1 MPQSAISQC
10 TGGDSHSSLPNCLPM
25 SDFSWGYTIAAYPI
39 GGVVGSFISMYSNVL
54 LGRRHNIMVTC
65 VLFIIGNII
74 SAVSI
79 NVPMYS
85 IGRAIVGIAAGMCG
99 SSVSIY
105 VSEISTNKARG
116 ALGSLFELFLNA
128 GVLFTQV
135 CGLYMS
141 YDPLWRFLW
150 GISAILAALQMVFL
164 FFFTVECPRRLCAN
178 KEYDRAAA
186 ALQKLRAGADVEEE
200 FASLLAARQ
209 REVES
214 DTPTTTIW
222 DIITLKNRHVT
233 WRTIVIMVIQAY
245 NQAGGIGPMSVYS
258 VGFFTKIFNG
268 DTKTATSLSL
278 ADGAVNTAATF
289 VSVAFVHRLGRK
301 NLMMASL
308 LGCTLGC
315 VLMVVGAHNPD
326 IGGLIIAAA
335 IIYIAFYSLGCGVIP
350 WFIAPELVPM
360 HALASASALGSA
372 SNWLMNFLINIL
384 WPYISAN
391 LGDNAFCV
399 FVAINF
405 VGFLFI
411 LFFMP
416 ETTGK
421 NLDDS
426 DEKTPGDDH
435 LAESGAGSSHPSSSD
450 SDDVKQDKKQVEY
463 LENN

>member
-1 MPQSAISQC
+1 MPQSAISKC
-10 TGGDSHSSLPNCLPM
+10 TGGDSHSTLPACLPM
-25 SDFSWGYTIAAYPI
+25 SDFSWGYTVAAYPI
-39 GGVVGSFISMYSNVL
+39 GGVVGSFVSMYSNVW
-54 LGRRHNIMVTC
+54 LGRRHNIMLTC
-65 VLFIIGNII
+65 ILFIIGNII

-128 GVLFTQV
+128 GVLFTQL

-150 GISAILAALQMVFL
+150 GISAILAAIQMLCLFL
-164 FFFTVECPRRLCAN
+164 FTVECPRRLCAN

-200 FASLLAARQ
+200 FAMLLAARQ

-214 DTPTTTIW
+214 AIPTTTIW
-222 DIITLKNRHVT
+222 DIVTFKNLHIT
-233 WRTIVIMVIQAY
+233 WRTIIIMVIQAY

-258 VGFFTKIFNG
+258 VGFFTEIFNG
-268 DTKTATSLSL
+268 DTHMATSLSL
-278 ADGAVNTAATF
+278 ADGAVNTAATL
-289 VSVAFVHRLGRK
+289 VSVMFVHKLGRK

-315 VLMVVGAHNPD
+315 ILMVVGAHNTSL
-326 IGGLIIAAA
+326 GGIIIAAA
-335 IIYIAFYSLGCGVIP
+335 IIYIGFYSLGCGVIP

-360 HALASASALGSA
+360 HALASASALGS
-372 SNWLMNFLINIL
+372 SCNWLMNFVINIL

-391 LGDNAFCV
+391 LGQNAFCV
-399 FVAINF
+399 FIAINF
-405 VGFLFI
+405 VGFLFVV
-411 LFFMP
+411 FFMP

-421 NLDDS
+421 DLDDS
-426 DEKTPGDDH
+426 DEKSPGAEH
-435 LAESGAGSSHPSSSD
+435 HAESGTSSSHATD
-450 SDDVKQDKKQVEY
+450 EKEEKREVEY
-463 LENN
+463 LEK

>member
-1 MPQSAISQC
+1 
-10 TGGDSHSSLPNCLPM
+10 
-25 SDFSWGYTIAAYPI
+25 
-39 GGVVGSFISMYSNVL
+39 
-54 LGRRHNIMVTC
+54 
-65 VLFIIGNII
+65 
-74 SAVSI
+74 
-79 NVPMYS
+79 
-85 IGRAIVGIAAGMCG
+85 MCG

-150 GISAILAALQMVFL
+150 GISAILAALQMVL
-164 FFFTVECPRRLCAN
+164 IFFFTVECPRRLCAN

-200 FASLLAARQ
+200 FANLLAARQ

-214 DTPTTTIW
+214 DIPTTTIW
-222 DIITLKNRHVT
+222 DIISLKNRHIT
-233 WRTIVIMVIQAY
+233 WRTIIIMVIQAY

-289 VSVAFVHRLGRK
+289 VSVAFVHKLGRK

-326 IGGLIIAAA
+326 VGGLIIAAA
-335 IIYIAFYSLGCGVIP
+335 IIYIGFYSLGCGVIP

-426 DEKTPGDDH
+426 DEKSPGEEIV
-435 LAESGAGSSHPSSSD
+435 AESGSGSSHQSSSD
-450 SDDVKQDKKQVEY
+450 SDDVKQEKKQVEY

>member
-10 TGGDSHSSLPNCLPM
+10 TGGDSHSSLPACLPM
-25 SDFSWGYTIAAYPI
+25 SEFSWGYTIAAYPI
-39 GGVVGSFISMYSNVL
+39 GGIVGSFVSMYSNVW
-54 LGRRHNIMVTC
+54 LGRRHNIMLTC
-65 VLFIIGNII
+65 ILFIIGNVI
-74 SAVSI
+74 SAVSV

-99 SSVSIY
+99 SSVAIY
-105 VSEISTNKARG
+105 VSEISTNKSRG

-150 GISAILAALQMVFL
+150 GISAILAAIQMILL

-178 KEYDRAAA
+178 KDYDRAAA
-186 ALQKLRAGADVEEE
+186 ALQKLRGGADIEEE
-200 FASLLAARQ
+200 FAALLAARQ

-214 DTPTTTIW
+214 AVPTMTIW
-222 DIITLKNRHVT
+222 DILTCKNKHIT
-233 WRTIVIMVIQAY
+233 WRTIIIMVIQAY

-268 DTKTATSLSL
+268 NTKMATSLSL
-278 ADGAVNTAATF
+278 ADGAVNTAATL
-289 VSVAFVHRLGRK
+289 VSVMFVHRLGRK

-315 VLMVVGAHNPD
+315 ILMVVGAHNPNL
-326 IGGLIIAAA
+326 GGIIIAAA
-335 IIYIAFYSLGCGVIP
+335 IIYIGTYSLGCGVIP

-372 SNWLMNFLINIL
+372 SNWLMNFVINIL
-384 WPYISAN
+384 WPYMAAN

-399 FVAINF
+399 FIAINF

-421 NLDDS
+421 GLDDD
-426 DEKTPGDDH
+426 DEKAPGAETI
-435 LAESGAGSSHPSSSD
+435 AESGSGSSHT
-450 SDDVKQDKKQVEY
+450 VEKQDKEEVKY
-463 LENN
+463 LEN